1 MWKKKQNFP
10 EEDPGKSLAKVNLQI
25 NGNFKI
31 KGKSNCTKHCTLG

>member
-31 KGKSNCTKHCTLG
+31 KGESNCTKHCTLG